1 MIHIQLELVLFSST
15 LDKGSRGMRKK
26 RTLSCVHHMDSLAYQ
41 KLKTEVHSINIRKLC
56 LWDFKGTY
64 YLKYL
69 RKYVSKSMTFTYLL
83 RVLKGMQKK
92 KIVSFSVFKIDFLEL
107 SFPHLA

>member
-1 MIHIQLELVLFSST
+1 MIHTQLELVLFWPERKLSSH
-15 LDKGSRGMRKK
+15 LRQRQQGSEEETHTIM
-26 RTLSCVHHMDSLAYQ
+26 CPPYDSLAYQ

-92 KIVSFSVFKIDFLEL
+92 KNCVF
-107 SFPHLA
+107 

>member
-1 MIHIQLELVLFSST
+1 MIHTQLELVLFWPERKLSSH
-15 LDKGSRGMRKK
+15 LRQRQQGSEEETHTIM
-26 RTLSCVHHMDSLAYQ
+26 CPPYDSLAYQ

-83 RVLKGMQKK
+83 RVLKGMQK
-92 KIVSFSVFKIDFLEL
+92 VLERFLIL
-107 SFPHLA
+107 MLKGHFF